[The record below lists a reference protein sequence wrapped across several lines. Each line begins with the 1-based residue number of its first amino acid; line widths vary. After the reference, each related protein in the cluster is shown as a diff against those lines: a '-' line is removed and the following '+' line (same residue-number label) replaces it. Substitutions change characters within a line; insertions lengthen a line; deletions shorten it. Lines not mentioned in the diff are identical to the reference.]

1 MKTEAS
7 GFPKSFNFYLTPR
20 HHTSK
25 YCLCFGP
32 ERKYLSNRVIIIW
45 ITIGYARFFGLL
57 VPEDGSSLHLRNTS
71 AEYLKLEAKLQCF

>member
-7 GFPKSFNFYLTPR
+7 GFLISLNLYPTTGR
-20 HHTSK
+20 RTTE

-32 ERKYLSNRVIIIW
+32 ERKYVSSRVIIIW

-57 VPEDGSSLHLRNTS
+57 FPEDGSIARLRNTS
-71 AEYLKLEAKLQCF
+71 PNT